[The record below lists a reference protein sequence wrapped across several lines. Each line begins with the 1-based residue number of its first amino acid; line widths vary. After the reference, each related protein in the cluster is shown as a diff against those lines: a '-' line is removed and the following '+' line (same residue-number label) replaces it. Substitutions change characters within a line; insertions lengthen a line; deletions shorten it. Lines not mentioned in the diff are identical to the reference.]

1 MNFESDSSYEL
12 LVKHYLNHPLHIGI
26 RSLFGVVTTTDE
38 WIQSGNWYKH
48 QHQLVTYISYTCV

>member
-38 WIQSGNWYKH
+38 
-48 QHQLVTYISYTCV
+48 